1 MDVAALGL
9 KIESGDVVTAT
20 ANLDKFTASAERAAA
35 AGSKLSGGGNTAK
48 LAQDYARAA
57 QAADQAGGAVA
68 KATAAV
74 QAANAH
80 VVTYRNHLQ
89 GIVTA
94 SGQAATAQAAL
105 ATQVTR
111 TSMATQQSDAHVIA
125 YRNNLERLA
134 AANKSAGAAAAVA
147 APQVAAVGVAGRATG
162 AIITGL
168 AGILGGL
175 VGVIIGS
182 VVSALVEMAARL
194 FENDEAMK
202 AVTVASDN
210 LGAAQS
216 VLGQMFDLSTGK
228 IKNNTAAIRDNIY
241 MQAVAS
247 EAAAVKAKADAATA
261 LEESGVGRTTGMQRA
276 WARVQGYAG
285 GVFGGQAAEMG
296 IARQDARGRQF
307 QSLGEGLAQGGLSR
321 EEAGKMLERQR
332 NSLSQKEFFALQDFL
347 NRSYEQQTATTAA
360 RDLRA
365 VLDGAEL
372 PSQYMKPDTSPGRKP
387 RGSRG
392 GGGKSEAE
400 KIADLVRNAQAE
412 ITAEQNRAKAVEM
425 SAQAAAELE
434 QKTKLLNAAASA
446 GLKLTPALTD
456 QIEKLAAA
464 YATAK
469 VDADMAEVVKGTTDE
484 IQKQRDAIAD
494 EIKLIGL
501 RGDAL
506 ARARREAEA
515 DKKLRDALPKGAIY
529 VGGNLTGGLSDDIEA
544 RDRAARMSK
553 NKQDAE
559 DAAYAMDLERRAI
572 GLTGAAAIEY
582 AYISERLIEAKRA
595 GIELSP
601 AEVAAIN
608 AAGAA
613 YAEQRYAIDQQAQ
626 AMADAREI
634 ARGFFSEWINGVREG
649 QNIFKAFSDSV
660 INSLNRIIDKL
671 MDRAFESLFSGGG
684 GGGFLSNLL
693 GGVSSSLTGKV
704 PRGMGG
710 PGDWTMYANSAGG
723 AKSSFKNAN
732 GNAFD
737 SGIMRFAN
745 GGAFTNQIVTQ
756 PTLFR
761 FAKGAQM
768 GEMGEAGPEAIMPL
782 ARGPNGKLG
791 VQAMG
796 GGSRTINAP
805 VNVQNDY
812 HITGAVTPTDII
824 AMIRQGGQET
834 AKEVKRQLGG
844 WMQEYDR
851 DGAVAS

>member
-9 KIESGDVVTAT
+9 KIESGDVAAAT

-48 LAQDYARAA
+48 LASDYARAA
-57 QAADQAGGAVA
+57 QTAEQAGGAVA

-94 SGQAATAQAAL
+94 SGQVATAQTAL
-105 ATQVTR
+105 ATAVTR

-125 YRNNLERLA
+125 YRNNLERMA

-182 VVSALVEMAARL
+182 VVSALVEMVAKL
-194 FENDEAMK
+194 WENDEAIK

-228 IKNNTAAIRDNIY
+228 IKSNTAAIRDNIY

-261 LEESGVGRTTGMQRA
+261 LSDSGVGRTTKLGRA
-276 WARVQGYAG
+276 GSRIAG
-285 GVFGGQAAEMG
+285 FFGQEIPQITEMR
-296 IARQDARGRQF
+296 IAQQEARGRQF

-332 NSLSQKEFFALQDFL
+332 KSLSQKEFFALQDFL

-372 PSQYMKPDTSPGRKP
+372 PSQYMKPDSGGASPR
-387 RGSRG
+387 RAGSRG

-464 YATAK
+464 YAAAK

-515 DKKLRDALPKGAIY
+515 EKKLRDALPKGAIY

-582 AYISERLIEAKRA
+582 AYISERMIEAKRA

-613 YAEQRYAIDQQAQ
+613 YAGQRYEIDQLAEGLEFR
-626 AMADAREI
+626 REVVG
-634 ARGFFSEWINGVREG
+634 GFFRDFLDGARNGT
-649 QNIFKAFSDSV
+649 NAIKAFGDAAV
-660 INSLNRIIDKL
+660 NALNRIIDKML
-671 MDRAFESLFSGGG
+671 DQQIEKFLNLGDSSGGG
-684 GGGFLSNLL
+684 GFFSQLIGAVVGGGLS
-693 GGVSSSLTGKV
+693 T
-704 PRGMGG
+704 
-710 PGDWTMYANSAGG
+710 ANSGAGVKAG
-723 AKSSFKNAN
+723 YKNAN

-782 ARGPNGKLG
+782 TRGPNGKLG